1 MIIDWQCYPVGLG
14 TEEGLCFAFGFRADM
29 ARLLQCLHHRE
40 PFEKWWP
47 ERLLY
52 ATIFRR
58 VLNII
63 WIKIR
68 HLKSEKKTGI
78 QMDRTLKYIEWFK
91 ATN

>member
-1 MIIDWQCYPVGLG
+1 MGVR
-14 TEEGLCFAFGFRADM
+14 TEVGLCFAFGFLADM

-47 ERLLY
+47 DRLLY

-58 VLNII
+58 VLVII
-63 WIKIR
+63 RIKIR

-78 QMDRTLKYIEWFK
+78 QMDRTLVYIELLK
-91 ATN
+91 ATNYLFQERI